1 MSGLAPA
8 SRQDATPQPART
20 GDALGHPRVAIVHDW
35 LVAIGGAERVLV
47 ELLGLFPQAELFTI
61 IDALPTEHR
70 AWLKG
75 RTIHTSFIQRLP
87 FGKKRYRTY
96 LPLMPLAIEQLDLRG
111 FDLIISSSH
120 AVAKG
125 VLVGPDQL
133 HISYVHSP
141 MRYAW
146 DMQHAHLEEAGLT
159 KGLRGMMTRIL
170 LHKLRQWDSRTA
182 NGVDHLIANSR
193 FIARRI
199 EKAYRRQAEVIYPPV
214 DTDFFTPEA
223 VKREDFY
230 FTASRH
236 VPYKRIDLII
246 EAFRDLPDRRLLIAG
261 EGPEEKRLR
270 RMAPPNIEF
279 IGRCDREQLRQLMR
293 KTRAFL
299 YAAEEDF
306 GIAIVEAQAC
316 GTPVIAYGRGGATE
330 TVVSHPAPGATGI
343 LYTEQTSHSLTQAIL
358 SFEQHQ
364 HAIRPEACRAQA
376 ERFSHTRFRTQMQQS
391 IEDKLKAWRAAL

>member
-1 MSGLAPA
+1 MK
-8 SRQDATPQPART
+8 
-20 GDALGHPRVAIVHDW
+20 VAIVHDW
-35 LVAIGGAERVLV
+35 LTAMGGAELVLA
-47 ELLGLFPQAELFTI
+47 ELLRLFPQAELFTI
-61 IDALPTEHR
+61 VDTLPPEHR
-70 AWLKG
+70 TWLEG
-75 RTIHTSFIQRLP
+75 HAIHTSFIQRIPL
-87 FGKKRYRTY
+87 GKKRYRSY

-146 DMQHAHLEEAGLT
+146 DMQHAYLEEAGLT
-159 KGLRGMMTRIL
+159 KGLRSMLSRVF
-170 LHKLRQWDSRTA
+170 LHKLRLWDNRTA

-199 EKAYRRQAEVIYPPV
+199 EKTYRRQAEVIYPPV
-214 DTDFFTPEA
+214 DTEFFTLGEGD
-223 VKREDFY
+223 REDFY

-236 VPYKRIDLII
+236 VPYKRVDLII
-246 EAFRDLPDRRLLIAG
+246 EAFRDLPDRRLLVAG

-270 RMAPPNIEF
+270 RMAPPNVEF
-279 IGRCDREQLRQLMR
+279 IGRCDRERLRQLMR

-306 GIAIVEAQAC
+306 GIVVVEAQSC
-316 GTPVIAYGRGGATE
+316 GCPVIAYGRGGATE
-330 TVVSHPAPGATGI
+330 TVINHPAPGATGF
-343 LYTEQTSHSLTQAIL
+343 LYREQTSHSLKHAIL
-358 SFEQHQ
+358 QFERHQ
-364 HAIRPEACRAQA
+364 NVIRPENCRTHA
-376 ERFSHTRFRTQMQQS
+376 EQFSHARFRELILQS
-391 IEDKLKAWRAAL
+391 VQDKLQAWQAAL